1 MASCYRVLKALCI
14 VLNLVM
20 YTLLLVMNY
29 ASNNKSGILFG
40 NKSLAQMARKYY
52 TEFNPAPWA
61 FEIWK
66 LVNAWT
72 SLWILY
78 SLTHIRR
85 NVPDVLTPLFFVC
98 FTMASV
104 FNMAWTQFTSWDI
117 INPATGFVFAILIFL
132 YATLFCSYSGLYKQR
147 YYIRRSEF
155 WFIQLFLNNG
165 IAVYAT
171 WVTVAALRSLALN
184 MTYRHGIRQEYAV
197 TTVLGILA
205 LWMVIFFILEN
216 TLFKEHLLYT
226 LTVYPVLIWAFVT
239 SVIFNLKRVS
249 RTNNALMEVLLAVSC
264 TFFVGKIF
272 LLIWNVVR
280 RNREIRAAAD
290 ITMSE
295 MPKTDQQHEKYTDKS
310 EGREVFV

>member
-14 VLNLVM
+14 ILNLVM

-147 YYIRRSEF
+147 YTCQLSRLRRESHACGLKTS
-155 WFIQLFLNNG
+155 ISRPLTPADQFL
-165 IAVYAT
+165 T
-171 WVTVAALRSLALN
+171 PDWKMWVV
-184 MTYRHGIRQEYAV
+184 V
-197 TTVLGILA
+197 
-205 LWMVIFFILEN
+205 
-216 TLFKEHLLYT
+216 
-226 LTVYPVLIWAFVT
+226 
-239 SVIFNLKRVS
+239 
-249 RTNNALMEVLLAVSC
+249 VLLDTISKNML
-264 TFFVGKIF
+264 TQ
-272 LLIWNVVR
+272 
-280 RNREIRAAAD
+280 
-290 ITMSE
+290 T
-295 MPKTDQQHEKYTDKS
+295 HETN
-310 EGREVFV
+310 ENHV